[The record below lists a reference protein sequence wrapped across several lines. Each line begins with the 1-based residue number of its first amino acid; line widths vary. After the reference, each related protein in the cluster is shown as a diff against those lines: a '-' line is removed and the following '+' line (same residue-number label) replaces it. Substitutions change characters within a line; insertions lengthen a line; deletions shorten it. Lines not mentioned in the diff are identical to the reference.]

1 MYFAADKKRVFD
13 LLVEGSVFSNLDL
26 FVVGGGKAR
35 AFTLTV
41 AKVVDDGF
49 VNIEG
54 INKINTAKICGI
66 EIVLKQVHT
75 AHAVAGGPV
84 STVSLR

>member
-1 MYFAADKKRVFD
+1 MFFAAPNKRVFD
-13 LLVEGSVFSNLDL
+13 LLVEGDVFSNLDL
-26 FVVGGGKAR
+26 FVVGGGKAK

-84 STVSLR
+84 STISFL